1 LKVLVTGG
9 AGYIGSHT
17 IVELLLEGHE
27 VVCLD
32 NFCNSSPKAIDRIIK
47 ICDTEGL
54 SDPAITVIEGD
65 IRYEETI
72 KNIFKS
78 HSIESVIH
86 FAGLKAIGESVEKPL
101 KYYINNVGGT
111 LNLLKAMRNAE
122 VYQIVFSSTATVY
135 GEPDNLPLSEESP
148 TKQPTNPY
156 SQSKL
161 IIENILKDLSKSDN
175 RWKIAL
181 LRYFNPVGAHPS
193 GLIGENPNGLPN
205 NLVPYI
211 SQVAVGKLEKLG
223 IFGNDYSTPDGT
235 GIRDYLHVVDLAKG
249 HLKALDKINNSK
261 ALNIWNLGTGQGSS
275 VFDVVKSFEKACG
288 KEIPYEIKPRRSG
301 DIAKYWADPSKAAM
315 ELDWKAELDL
325 DQMLEDSW
333 RWQNQ
338 NPNGYND

>member
-1 LKVLVTGG
+1 MKVLVTGG

-17 IVELLLEGHE
+17 IVELLLQGHE

-47 ICDTEGL
+47 ICDNEGL
-54 SDPAITVIEGD
+54 VDPAITVIEGD
-65 IRYEETI
+65 IRSEETI

-86 FAGLKAIGESVEKPL
+86 FAGLKAIGESVEKPI
-101 KYYINNVGGT
+101 KYYNNNVGGT
-111 LNLLKAMRNAE
+111 LNLLQAMQNAE

-135 GEPDNLPLSEESP
+135 GEPDHLPLSEESP
-148 TKQPTNPY
+148 TKKPTNPY

-161 IIENILKDLSKSDN
+161 VIENILKDLSESDN

-193 GLIGENPNGLPN
+193 GLIGENPNGIPN
-205 NLVPYI
+205 NLVPFI

-223 IFGNDYSTPDGT
+223 IFGDDYQTPDGT

-249 HLKALDKINNSK
+249 HLKALDKINNSNGI
-261 ALNIWNLGTGQGSS
+261 NIWNLGTGQGSS
-275 VFDVVKSFEKACG
+275 VMEVMKSFEKAYG
-288 KEIPYEIKPRRSG
+288 RNIPYEIKPRRPG
-301 DIAKYWADPSKAAM
+301 DIDKFWADPSKAEI
-315 ELDWKAELDL
+315 ELGWKAELNL
-325 DQMLEDSW
+325 DQMMEDTW
-333 RWQNQ
+333 RWQKK
-338 NPNGYND
+338 NPNGYDE

>member
-1 LKVLVTGG
+1 
-9 AGYIGSHT
+9 
-17 IVELLLEGHE
+17 
-27 VVCLD
+27 
-32 NFCNSSPKAIDRIIK
+32 
-47 ICDTEGL
+47 
-54 SDPAITVIEGD
+54 
-65 IRYEETI
+65 
-72 KNIFKS
+72 
-78 HSIESVIH
+78 
-86 FAGLKAIGESVEKPL
+86 
-101 KYYINNVGGT
+101 
-111 LNLLKAMRNAE
+111 MRNAA

-148 TKQPTNPY
+148 TKQSTNPY

-161 IIENILKDLSKSDN
+161 VIENILKDLSESDN

-193 GLIGENPNGLPN
+193 GLIGENPNGIPN

-249 HLKALDKINNSK
+249 HLKALDKINNTK
-261 ALNIWNLGTGQGSS
+261 ALNIWNLGTGRGSS
-275 VFDVVKSFEKACG
+275 VFEVVKSFEKACG
-288 KEIPYEIKPRRSG
+288 KKIPYEIKPRRSG

-325 DQMLEDSW
+325 DQMMEDSW

>member
-1 LKVLVTGG
+1 MNVLVTGG
-9 AGYIGSHT
+9 SGYIGSHT

-32 NFCNSSPKAIDRIIK
+32 NFCNSSPRAIDRVIK
-47 ICDTEGL
+47 ICDNEGL
-54 SDPAITVIEGD
+54 VDPAITVIEGD
-65 IRYEETI
+65 IRSEESI
-72 KNIFKS
+72 NKVFKNHQIDN
-78 HSIESVIH
+78 VIH

-101 KYYINNVGGT
+101 KYYNNNVGGT
-111 LNLLKAMRNAE
+111 LNLLQAMRNAE

-135 GEPDNLPLSEESP
+135 GEPDNLPLCEESP

-161 IIENILKDLSKSDN
+161 VIENILKDLSESDN

-223 IFGNDYSTPDGT
+223 IFGDNYSTPDGT

-275 VFDVVKSFEKACG
+275 VFEVVKSFEKACG
-288 KEIPYEIKPRRSG
+288 KKIPYEIKPRRSG
-301 DIAKYWADPSKAAM
+301 DIAEYWADPSKAEI
-315 ELDWKAELDL
+315 ELGWKAELNL
-325 DQMLEDSW
+325 DQMMEDAW

-338 NPNGYND
+338 NPNGYNN